1 MPFDQPDS
9 PRAWL
14 VAGAAFLVGFVV
26 FGVLYSFGVFLP
38 ALMRE
43 LGGGS
48 AALFSAAGLG
58 FYMTGPVTGYL
69 GDRLG
74 PRRMV
79 ALGAVLVGT
88 GLGATALIESVWMGF
103 VTYGGL
109 VGLGAASAYMPALA
123 IVGGWFDKRRTTA
136 LGLAAAGT
144 GCGTM
149 LLPPLA
155 AWLIEAFGWR
165 TAIAA
170 IGVGSAVV
178 LAGCAVVVRPPPVAR
193 ARAGGLRRTVLS
205 VSFATLYLS
214 WVLVTMALF
223 HAFIFLPGAATS
235 LGASPAAAA
244 VLVSVIGG
252 MSILGRAGI
261 GPVAER
267 MSITGLYKLAVAVMA
282 GSFVIWLFAGDYP
295 ALAVF
300 AAVLGIGYGV
310 RIALVPGVLI
320 ALFGLDNLG
329 AMLGVFFTATGVA
342 SLLAPLVAGAVDGR
356 MDVVVLAT
364 ILAAAGLAVILP
376 LRRAR

>member
-1 MPFDQPDS
+1 MQPDLVDS

-26 FGVLYSFGVFLP
+26 FGVLYCFGVFLP
-38 ALMRE
+38 PLSRD
-43 LGGGS
+43 LGSGS

-58 FYMTGPVTGYL
+58 FYFTGPVTGHL

-79 ALGAVLVGT
+79 ALGAALMGT
-88 GLGATALIESVWMGF
+88 GMCATAAIDSVWMGF

-123 IVGGWFDKRRTTA
+123 IVGGWFDTKRATA
-136 LGLAAAGT
+136 LGLAASGT

-155 AWLIEAFGWR
+155 AWLIEGFGWR
-165 TAIAA
+165 AAAAA
-170 IGVGSAVV
+170 IGAGSTVV
-178 LAGCAVVVRPPPVAR
+178 LAGCAVVVRAPPVAR
-193 ARAGGLRRTVLS
+193 AAPGGLRRSVLS
-205 VSFATLYLS
+205 VSFATLYAS

-223 HAFIFLPGAATS
+223 HAFIFLPGAATA

-244 VLVSVIGG
+244 VLVSIIGG
-252 MSILGRAGI
+252 MSILGRVGI

-267 MSITGLYKLAVAVMA
+267 ISITGLYKLAVAAMA
-282 GSFVIWLFAGDYP
+282 GSFLVWLLARDY
-295 ALAVF
+295 ATLAVF
-300 AAVLGIGYGV
+300 AAVLGVGYGV

-329 AMLGVFFTATGVA
+329 AMLGLFFTATGVA
-342 SLLAPLVAGAVDGR
+342 SLLAPLVAELAGGPQAVIA
-356 MDVVVLAT
+356 VAT
-364 ILAAAGLAVILP
+364 SLAAAGLLVILP
-376 LRRAR
+376 LRRAG